1 MAIQSE
7 ESNGVLTNGI
17 THVILD
23 LDGTLLD
30 TEQLVEESCKIVV
43 ANYGKIWDG
52 RGASKRFGRRPL
64 EAAAA
69 LIEDYDLPC
78 TPEEVYG
85 QTSEFLDRSWSRAK
99 ALPGA
104 VRLIQYLQSHSIP
117 VAVASSSPAA
127 NIKKKISYQKGWTE
141 ILSIFVSG
149 DEVKLGKPSPE
160 IFLEAAKR
168 LKAEPSSCL
177 VIEDAPVGVIAAK
190 AAGMK
195 VVAIPSLPTKSARE
209 LYSTAD
215 HILSSLL
222 DLRPEI
228 WGLPPFQ
235 DWIQDTLP
243 MDPWYICGTV
253 IKGYGR
259 GSKVLGIPT
268 ANLPT
273 AAFASQLAGHVC
285 GIYLGWAAL
294 AGRGIFKMVMSV
306 GWNPYFDNSEKT
318 VEPWLLHEFPE
329 DFYGEELKLIVV
341 GYIRP
346 EANFPSLEA
355 LIERIHEDGRIAK
368 KALDAEVYN
377 SFQND
382 PYLTVVD
389 TNNVSIESKFEDS
402 LNIREVSTTL

>member
-1 MAIQSE
+1 MAVSSE
-7 ESNGVLTNGI
+7 ESNGVLTKGI

-23 LDGTLLD
+23 LDGTLVD
-30 TEQLVEESCKIVV
+30 TEKLVEESCIIVV
-43 ANYGKIWDG
+43 NSYGKTWDG
-52 RGASKRFGRRPL
+52 RGASNRFGKRPL

-78 TPEEVYG
+78 TPEEVYA
-85 QTSEFLDRSWSRAK
+85 QTSEFLNRSWSRAK

-104 VRLIQYLQSHSIP
+104 VRLITYLRTHSIP

-127 NIKKKISYQKGWTE
+127 NIKKKLSYQKDWTE
-141 ILSIFVSG
+141 VLSIFVSG
-149 DEVKLGKPSPE
+149 DQVKLGKPSPE

-168 LKAEPSSCL
+168 LNAEPSNCL
-177 VIEDAPVGVIAAK
+177 VIEDAPVGVTAAK

-195 VVAIPSLPTKSARE
+195 VVAVPSLPGKSTRG
-209 LYSTAD
+209 LYSAAD

-228 WGLPPFQ
+228 WGLPPFH
-235 DWIQDTLP
+235 DWIEDTLP
-243 MDPWYICGTV
+243 IEPWYIGGEV

-273 AAFASQLAGHVC
+273 AAFSGQLADHVC
-285 GIYLGWAAL
+285 GIYLGWAGL
-294 AGRGIFKMVMSV
+294 AGKGVYKMVMSV
-306 GWNPYFDNSEKT
+306 GWNPYFDNSQKT

-329 DFYGEELKLIVV
+329 DFYGEQLRLIVV

-368 KALDAEVYN
+368 RALDAKVY
-377 SFQND
+377 SHFQDD
-382 PYLTVVD
+382 PYLTFGEVNEELV
-389 TNNVSIESKFEDS
+389 TNRTRSDISEMS
-402 LNIREVSTTL
+402 